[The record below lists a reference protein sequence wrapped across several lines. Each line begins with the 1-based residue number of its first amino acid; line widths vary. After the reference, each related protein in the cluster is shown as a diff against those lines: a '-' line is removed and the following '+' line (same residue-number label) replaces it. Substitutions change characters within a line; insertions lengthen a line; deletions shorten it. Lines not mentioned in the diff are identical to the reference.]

1 MEDVKNLG
9 FFLEVELLAVDEFSE
24 IEDLKK
30 DIREYIKS
38 FGFKFEELD
47 IGKPELMLKKKLIKF

>member
-38 FGFKFEELD
+38 FGLKFEELD
-47 IGKPELMLKKKLIKF
+47 VGKPELMLKKKLIKF